1 MTESR
6 SSLPA
11 FCAEQSST
19 QIVGVTPER
28 TKQEMP
34 WHVLLVRSNFERR
47 VAQHLT
53 VRAVEHYL
61 PFYQERVKWSDRIV
75 VTERPLFSGYVF
87 VRFLPESRIKVIS
100 TPGVARLLGDEGGNL
115 VSSADLDKIR
125 EGLASGLLLRP
136 HPNVSVG
143 ARVRIRAGIFE
154 GVEGV
159 VMEFRQQCKV
169 IIALAAVQQCFS
181 LEVGHGDIEVLKKP
195 PARSDLSSS
204 DAYRYWNLQTAKP

>member
-1 MTESR
+1 VRREEKS
-6 SSLPA
+6 
-11 FCAEQSST
+11 CAQNAD
-19 QIVGVTPER
+19 IPLER
-28 TKQEMP
+28 GTHEMP

-47 VAQHLT
+47 VTQHLT

-61 PFYQERVKWSDRIV
+61 PFYQERVKWTDRIV
-75 VTERPLFSGYVF
+75 VTERPLFAGYVF
-87 VRFLPESRIKVIS
+87 ARFLPESRIKVIS

-136 HPNVSVG
+136 HPDVSVG

-181 LEVGHGDIEVLKKP
+181 LEVGLEDIEVLKKP
-195 PARSDLSSS
+195 PARLNLTSS
-204 DAYRYWNLQTAKP
+204 DVHRYWNLQTAKP